1 MTILHHSPVSSL
13 VSLLLAEVLCS
24 LVLSAGVFAQQEVTS
39 STVDFARDIRPLLSD
54 TCYHCHGPDKENQQA
69 DLRLDLKSSLYQVH
83 DGVALVVPGKT
94 SQSLMF
100 QRLTAKD
107 PAERMPPE
115 DAEVKLSETQIQLI
129 KTWIEEGAVW
139 KDHWAFE
146 PPVKSQ
152 LPSAARNPWVANAID
167 SFVLDQLQQRSISP
181 SKIATK
187 EKLIRRVTLD
197 LTGLPPAQDEVGEF
211 LKDDSPQAYERVVDR
226 LLKSQRYGERMA
238 MQWLDVARY
247 ADTNGYQ
254 TDGERHM
261 WRWREWVID
270 AFNSNKPFSEF
281 TIEQLAGDLIPK
293 ATTEQILATGFNR
306 NHRSNSE
313 GGIVFEEY
321 LVEYAVDRVDTTATV
336 WLGLTMGCARC
347 HDHKYDPI
355 SQKEFYEVMAFFN
368 NIPERGRVIK
378 YGNSF
383 PVIKAPTRKMAMQL
397 KDYESEMA
405 ILRQR
410 LDANAD
416 SIQQRMTDLGN
427 KQNSEKPVIHQD
439 LMIRFDW
446 DDNYEQQTYEVE
458 GKAEDYDVINT
469 GEVSQEL
476 YQTSVSDDHQAQY
489 VQGISGKALKLDQ
502 SYKVNGGAIIQF
514 AGHQRLTLSTWIK
527 VDELSSGTIMSML
540 NPDDRR
546 PQGFSW
552 SLVDNRVQ
560 VNFGPRWLDDSV
572 RMRTKDAIP
581 SEQWVHIAFTSDGT
595 QMARGMAIYINGVR
609 QDVDVLLDIFTGTY
623 KTNST
628 LIIGAEGETQHL
640 KGLLDETRFYLRD
653 LDSQELRSLAVAQ
666 TPAEIATSV
675 NPNAVQQEKLLHYYL
690 DQVDETQDGD
700 DYRAL
705 RKVESISRRFV
716 DTIPTSMVMQ
726 EKADR
731 GRTHL
736 LIRGQY
742 DNPGEEVSM
751 NVPRSLFKGEQD
763 GAFGSRLDLAKW
775 IVSDENPLTA
785 RVIVNR
791 FWYQFFGRGIVKTLE
806 DFGSQGAPPTH
817 PRLLDWLA
825 VDFRENGWDVK
836 ALVKLIVMSSTYRQ
850 ESTVTREQLIADPE
864 NIWLGRASR
873 LRLPAETLRDQA
885 LAVSGLL
892 NGKIGGPSVKPYQ
905 PEGLW
910 KEIASQAYDQG
921 SGKDLYR
928 RGMYTFWKR
937 TVPPP
942 TMLTFDASSREI
954 CVLSRSRT
962 NTPLQALALL
972 NEISYVEAAR
982 NLGQQMILQNI
993 STEDRLRWG
1002 WRQVTSRMPSDYEMS
1017 VLLKSLQRNIQ
1028 RYSAD
1033 QKAAEQLIS
1042 FGESQA
1048 DESLKTHELAAYTVI
1063 ASMLLNLD
1071 EVINRE

>member
-1 MTILHHSPVSSL
+1 MPRILPAL
-13 VSLLLAEVLCS
+13 PFFT
-24 LVLSAGVFAQQEVTS
+24 LVLFQTVSATFCPAQ
-39 STVDFARDIRPLLSD
+39 TVDFARDVRPILSD

-69 DLRLDLKSSLYQVH
+69 ELRLDLKSSLYQVH
-83 DGVALVVPGKT
+83 DGVALVVPGNTAK
-94 SQSLMF
+94 SLLF
-100 QRLTAKD
+100 QRITAKD

-115 DAEVKLSETQIQLI
+115 DSQVKLSDAQIDLI
-129 KTWIEEGAVW
+129 RTWIEEGAIW

-146 PPVKSQ
+146 DPVKSE
-152 LPSAARNPWVANAID
+152 LPNTSNHRWVANPID
-167 SFVLDQLQQRSISP
+167 AFVLARLQEQGITP
-181 SKIATK
+181 SKIASK

-197 LTGLPPAQDEVGEF
+197 LTGLPPTQDETTAF
-211 LKDDSPQAYERVVDR
+211 LNDNSPQAYERVVDR
-226 LLKSQRYGERMA
+226 LLKSKRYGERMA

-270 AFNSNKPFSEF
+270 AFNSNKPFSDF
-281 TIEQLAGDLIPK
+281 TIEQLAGDLIPE
-293 ATTEQILATGFNR
+293 ATTDQILATGFNR

-355 SQKEFYEVMAFFN
+355 TQKEFYEVMAFFN

-383 PVIKAPTRKMAMQL
+383 PVIKAPTRQMAMQIR
-397 KDYESEMA
+397 DYNSQMEV
-405 ILRQR
+405 IRRR
-410 LDANAD
+410 LDVNTN
-416 SIQQRMTDLGN
+416 SIQQRVSQWLD
-427 KQNSEKPVIHQD
+427 KQIPQKPVIHQD
-439 LMIRFDW
+439 LMVRFDW
-446 DDNYEQQTYEVE
+446 NGRPTQQTYEVE

-469 GEVSQEL
+469 GEVSEEL
-476 YQTSVSDDHQAQY
+476 YKATVLDQDHARFA
-489 VQGISGKALKLDQ
+489 QGIDGQALKLDK
-502 SYKVNGGAIIQF
+502 SYRINGGAIIQF

-527 VDELSSGTIMSML
+527 VDKPSNGTIMSML

-552 SLVDNRVQ
+552 SLVDNKVQ
-560 VNFGPRWLDDSV
+560 VNFGPRWLDDSI
-572 RMRTKDAIP
+572 RLRTTEAIP
-581 SEQWVHIAFTSDGT
+581 AGQWVHLAFTSDGT
-595 QMARGMAIYINGVR
+595 QMARGMAIYINGER

-623 KTNST
+623 KTNPT
-628 LIIGAEGETQHL
+628 LMIGAQGDQSRLH
-640 KGLLDETRFYLRD
+640 GLLDETRFYLRD
-653 LDSQELRSLAVAQ
+653 LEPQELRSLAVRE
-666 TPAEIATSV
+666 TPAEIAAAAKPS
-675 NPNAVQQEKLLHYYL
+675 PAQQEKLLHYYL
-690 DQVDETQDGD
+690 DQVDQSQDGK

-705 RKVESISRRFV
+705 RKLESESRRFV
-716 DTIPTSMVMQ
+716 EKIPTSMVMK
-726 EKADR
+726 EKQDR
-731 GRTHL
+731 GKTHV

-742 DNPGEEVSM
+742 DNHGEEVSM
-751 NVPRSLFKGEQD
+751 NVPRSLFKGEQVE
-763 GAFGSRLDLAKW
+763 AFSSRLDLAKW
-775 IVSDENPLTA
+775 IVSDHNPLTA
-785 RVIVNR
+785 RVIANR
-791 FWYQFFGRGIVKTLE
+791 FWHQFFGHGIVKTLE

-825 VDFRENGWDVK
+825 VEFRESGWDVK
-836 ALVKLIVMSSTYRQ
+836 AFVKMVVMSSTYRQ
-850 ESTVTREQLIADPE
+850 ESTVSKQQLAQDPE
-864 NIWLGRASR
+864 NIWLGRALR

-892 NGKIGGPSVKPYQ
+892 NGTIGGPSVKPYQ
-905 PEGLW
+905 PAGLW
-910 KEIASQAYDQG
+910 KEIASQAYDQD
-921 SGKDLYR
+921 SGEDLYR

-942 TMLTFDASSREI
+942 TMVTFDASSREI

-972 NEISYVEAAR
+972 NEVSYVEAAR
-982 NLGQQMILQNI
+982 NLAQQMI
-993 STEDRLRWG
+993 SKESKDDDRLRWG
-1002 WRQVTSRMPSDYEMS
+1002 WRQVTSRMPSEYEMS
-1017 VLLKSLQRNIQ
+1017 VLRKSLQRNLE
-1028 RYSAD
+1028 RYTTD
-1033 QKAAEQLIS
+1033 PKAAEDLIS
-1042 FGESQA
+1042 FGETRA
-1048 DESLKTHELAAYTVI
+1048 DASIKPNVLAAYTMI

>member
-1 MTILHHSPVSSL
+1 
-13 VSLLLAEVLCS
+13 
-24 LVLSAGVFAQQEVTS
+24 
-39 STVDFARDIRPLLSD
+39 
-54 TCYHCHGPDKENQQA
+54 
-69 DLRLDLKSSLYQVH
+69 
-83 DGVALVVPGKT
+83 
-94 SQSLMF
+94 
-100 QRLTAKD
+100 
-107 PAERMPPE
+107 
-115 DAEVKLSETQIQLI
+115 
-129 KTWIEEGAVW
+129 
-139 KDHWAFE
+139 
-146 PPVKSQ
+146 
-152 LPSAARNPWVANAID
+152 
-167 SFVLDQLQQRSISP
+167 
-181 SKIATK
+181 
-187 EKLIRRVTLD
+187 
-197 LTGLPPAQDEVGEF
+197 
-211 LKDDSPQAYERVVDR
+211 
-226 LLKSQRYGERMA
+226 MA

-270 AFNSNKPFSEF
+270 AFNSNKPFSDF
-281 TIEQLAGDLIPK
+281 TIEQLAGDLIPE
-293 ATTEQILATGFNR
+293 ATTDQILATGFNR

-355 SQKEFYEVMAFFN
+355 TQKEFYEVMAFFN

-383 PVIKAPTRKMAMQL
+383 PVIKAPTRQMAMQL
-397 KDYESEMA
+397 RDYNSQMEV
-405 ILRQR
+405 LRRR
-410 LDANAD
+410 LDVNTN
-416 SIQQRMTDLGN
+416 SIQQRVSQWLD
-427 KQNSEKPVIHQD
+427 KQIPQKPVIHQD
-439 LMIRFDW
+439 LMVRFDW
-446 DDNYEQQTYEVE
+446 NGRPTQQTYEVE

-469 GEVSQEL
+469 GEVSEEL
-476 YQTSVSDDHQAQY
+476 YKATVLDQDHPRFA
-489 VQGISGKALKLDQ
+489 QGIDGQALKLDK
-502 SYKVNGGAIIQF
+502 SYRINGGAIIQF

-527 VDELSSGTIMSML
+527 VDEPSNGTIMSML

-552 SLVDNRVQ
+552 SLVDNKVQ

-572 RMRTKDAIP
+572 RLRTTETIP
-581 SEQWVHIAFTSDGT
+581 AGQWVHLAFTSDGT
-595 QMARGMAIYINGVR
+595 QMARGMAIYINGER

-623 KTNST
+623 KTNPT
-628 LIIGAEGETQHL
+628 LMIGAQGDQSRLH
-640 KGLLDETRFYLRD
+640 GLLDETRFYLRD
-653 LDSQELRSLAVAQ
+653 LEPQELRSLAVRE
-666 TPAEIATSV
+666 TPAEIAVAAKPS
-675 NPNAVQQEKLLHYYL
+675 PAQQEKLLHYYL
-690 DQVDETQDGD
+690 DQVDQSQDGK

-705 RKVESISRRFV
+705 RKLESESRRFV
-716 DTIPTSMVMQ
+716 EKIPTSMVMK
-726 EKADR
+726 EKQDR
-731 GRTHL
+731 GKTHV

-751 NVPRSLFKGEQD
+751 NVPRSLFKGEQAE
-763 GAFGSRLDLAKW
+763 GFSSRLDFAKW
-775 IVSDENPLTA
+775 IVSDHNPLTA

-817 PRLLDWLA
+817 PLLLDWLA
-825 VDFRENGWDVK
+825 LEFRESGWDVK
-836 ALVKLIVMSSTYRQ
+836 ALVKMVVMSRTYRQ
-850 ESTVTREQLIADPE
+850 ESTVSKQQLVQDPE

-892 NGKIGGPSVKPYQ
+892 NGTIGGPSVKPYQ
-905 PEGLW
+905 PAGLW
-910 KEIASQAYDQG
+910 KEIASQAYDQD
-921 SGKDLYR
+921 SGEDLYR

-942 TMLTFDASSREI
+942 TMVTFDASSREI

-972 NEISYVEAAR
+972 NEVSYVEAAR
-982 NLGQQMILQNI
+982 NLAQQMILKVPNDD
-993 STEDRLRWG
+993 DRLRWG
-1002 WRQVTSRMPSDYEMS
+1002 WRLVTSRLPSEFEMS
-1017 VLLKSLQRNIQ
+1017 VLRKSLQRNRQ
-1028 RYSAD
+1028 RYTAD
-1033 QKAAEQLIS
+1033 PNAAEELIS
-1042 FGESQA
+1042 FGESRA
-1048 DESLKTHELAAYTVI
+1048 DASIESHELAAFTVI

>member
-1 MTILHHSPVSSL
+1 MPRNLPA
-13 VSLLLAEVLCS
+13 LLLALLLAFS
-24 LVLSAGVFAQQEVTS
+24 LSIPVTAKAVEAAP
-39 STVDFARDIRPLLSD
+39 VDFARDIRPLLSD

-69 DLRLDLKSSLYQVH
+69 GLRLDLKTSLYQVH
-83 DGVALVVPGKT
+83 EGIALVVPGNTAK
-94 SQSLMF
+94 SLLF
-100 QRLTAKD
+100 QRITAAD

-115 DAEVKLSETQIQLI
+115 DAQLTLSETQIQLI
-129 KTWIEEGAVW
+129 KTWIEQGAVW

-146 PPVKSQ
+146 SPVKSA
-152 LPSAARNPWVANAID
+152 LPSPVKDPWVTNAID
-167 SFVLDQLQQRSISP
+167 AFVLEKLKKNRILP
-181 SKIATK
+181 SRMASK

-197 LTGLPPAQDEVGEF
+197 LTGLPPTQDAVEAF
-211 LKDDSPQAYERVVDR
+211 LKDESPQAYEHVVDR
-226 LLKSQRYGERMA
+226 LLKSKRYGERMA

-261 WRWREWVID
+261 WRWREWVIES
-270 AFNSNKPFSEF
+270 FNSNKPFSDF
-281 TIEQLAGDLIPK
+281 TVEQLAGDLIPD
-293 ATTEQILATGFNR
+293 ATTDQILATGFNR

-355 SQKEFYEVMAFFN
+355 SQKEFYEMMAFFN

-383 PVIKAPTRKMAMQL
+383 PVIKAPTRQMAMQL
-397 KDYESEMA
+397 KDYESRMDL
-405 ILRQR
+405 LRQR
-410 LDANAD
+410 LNVNAT
-416 SIQQRMTDLGN
+416 SIQQRMTELGA
-427 KQNSEKPVIHQD
+427 KQDSEKPVIHQD
-439 LMIRFDW
+439 LMVRFGW
-446 DDNYEQQTYEVE
+446 DETHEQQTYEVE

-469 GEVSQEL
+469 GEVSKEL
-476 YQTSVSDDHQAQY
+476 YQASLRGQAQARY
-489 VQGISGKALKLDQ
+489 VKGINGQALKLDR
-502 SYKVNGGAIIQF
+502 SYRVDGGAIIQF

-527 VDELSSGTIMSML
+527 VDEPSSGTIMSML

-552 SLVDNRVQ
+552 SLADNKVQ

-572 RMRTKDAIP
+572 RIRTKQSIP
-581 SEQWVHIAFTSDGT
+581 SGEWVHIAFTSDGT
-595 QMARGMAIYINGVR
+595 QMARGMGIYVNGVR
-609 QDVDVLLDIFTGTY
+609 QDVDILLDIFTGTY

-628 LIIGAEGETQHL
+628 LVIGAEGDEQHL
-640 KGLLDETRFYLRD
+640 QGLLDETCFYLRD
-653 LDSQELRSLAVAQ
+653 LGPQELRSLAVVS
-666 TPAEIATSV
+666 TPAEIAAREKRT
-675 NPNAVQQEKLLHYYL
+675 AAEQEKLLHYSL
-690 DQVDETQDGD
+690 DQVDDSQDGE

-705 RKVESISRRFV
+705 RKLESISRRFL
-716 DTIPTSMVMQ
+716 DAIPTSMVMQ
-726 EKADR
+726 EKMER
-731 GRTHL
+731 GKTHV

-751 NVPRSLFKGEQD
+751 NVPRSLFREQQD
-763 GAFGSRLDLAKW
+763 EAFESRLDLAKW
-775 IVSDENPLTA
+775 IVGDENPLTA

-791 FWYQFFGRGIVKTLE
+791 FWHQFFGRGIVKTLE
-806 DFGSQGAPPTH
+806 DFGAQGAPPTH
-817 PRLLDWLA
+817 PHLLDWLA
-825 VDFRENGWDVK
+825 VDFLDSGWDVK
-836 ALVKLIVMSSTYRQ
+836 TLVKLIVMSSTYRQ
-850 ESTVTREQLIADPE
+850 DSTVTKEQLATDPE
-864 NIWLGRASR
+864 NVWLGRASR
-873 LRLPAETLRDQA
+873 LRLPAEILRDQA

-892 NGKIGGPSVKPYQ
+892 NGKIGGSSVKPYQ

-921 SGKDLYR
+921 SGEDLYR

-942 TMLTFDASSREI
+942 TMVTFDASSREI

-972 NEISYVEAAR
+972 NEVSYVEAAR
-982 NLGQQMILQNI
+982 NLAQQMMKRE
-993 STEDRLRWG
+993 SDEGDRLRWG
-1002 WRQVTSRMPSDYEMS
+1002 WRQVTSRQPTDYEMS
-1017 VLLKSLQRNIQ
+1017 ILSKSLQRSLE
-1028 RYSAD
+1028 RYSKD
-1033 QKAAEQLIS
+1033 QQAAIELIA
-1042 FGESQA
+1042 FGESIA
-1048 DESLKTHELAAYTVI
+1048 DESLKPHQLAAYTVI

>member
-1 MTILHHSPVSSL
+1 MSRFAFATWVQ
-13 VSLLLAEVLCS
+13 LL
-24 LVLSAGVFAQQEVTS
+24 FVTGTLTS
-39 STVDFARDIRPLLSD
+39 TAAPPATVDFARDIRPLLSD
-54 TCYHCHGPDKENQQA
+54 TCYHCHGPDQENQQA
-69 DLRLDLKSSLYQVH
+69 DLRLDLKQSLYREH
-83 DGVALVVPGKT
+83 DGQALVVPGDPEN
-94 SQSLMF
+94 SLLYL
-100 QRLTAKD
+100 RITAED
-107 PAERMPPE
+107 PAEAMPPE
-115 DAEVKLSETQIQLI
+115 DAQVKLTASQKQLI
-129 KTWIEEGAVW
+129 ETWIKEGAVW

-146 PPVKSQ
+146 PPVKAP
-152 LPSAARNPWVANAID
+152 LPSVAKDPWVTNEID
-167 SFVLDQLQQRSISP
+167 AFVLARLKEKGITP
-181 SKIATK
+181 SQIASK

-197 LTGLPPAQDEVGEF
+197 LTGLPPTQEEVRAFLEDE
-211 LKDDSPQAYERVVDR
+211 SHRAYERVVDR
-226 LLKSQRYGERMA
+226 LLKSERYGERMA

-261 WRWREWVID
+261 WRWREWVIES
-270 AFNSNKPFSEF
+270 FNTNKSFQDF
-281 TIEQLAGDLIPK
+281 TIEQLAGDLLPN
-293 ATTEQILATGFNR
+293 ASTDQILATGFNR

-383 PVIKAPTRKMAMQL
+383 PVIKAPTRQMAMQL
-397 KDYESEMA
+397 NEYETEMHQ
-405 ILRQR
+405 LRER
-410 LDANAD
+410 LDNNAED
-416 SIQQRMTDLGN
+416 IQSRIHDISA
-427 KQNSEKPVIHQD
+427 KPEPDKPVIHQD
-439 LMIRFDW
+439 LMIQFSW
-446 DDNYEQQTYEVE
+446 DQTHEQQTFEVE

-469 GEVSQEL
+469 GEIAKEL
-476 YQTSVSDDHQAQY
+476 YEASVTGSEEAMY
-489 VQGISGKALKLDQ
+489 ASGISGKALKLDQ
-502 SYKVNGGAIIQF
+502 SYAIDGGAIIQF
-514 AGHQRLTLSTWIK
+514 AGHQKLTLSTWIK
-527 VDELSSGTIMSML
+527 VDEPSNGTIISML

-552 SLVDNRVQ
+552 RLVDNRIQ

-572 RMRTKDAIP
+572 RLRTKASIP
-581 SEQWVHIAFTSDGT
+581 SGQWVHIAFTSDGT
-595 QMARGMAIYINGVR
+595 QMARGMAVYVNGER
-609 QDVDVLLDIFTGTY
+609 QQLDVLLDIFTGTY
-623 KTNST
+623 KTNPT
-628 LIIGAEGETQHL
+628 LMIGAEGKNHFL

-653 LDSQELRSLAVAQ
+653 LSAQEIRSLAVAES
-666 TPAEIATSV
+666 PAQIAELDEPSAAQ
-675 NPNAVQQEKLLHYYL
+675 NEKLLHYYL
-690 DQVDETQDGD
+690 DQVDESNDGR
-700 DYRAL
+700 DYRTL
-705 RKVESISRRFV
+705 RSLEAGTRRFV
-716 DTIPTSMVMQ
+716 QTIPTSMVMQ
-726 EKADR
+726 ENAERDT
-731 GRTHL
+731 THV

-742 DNPGEEVSM
+742 DNRGEEVTM
-751 NVPRSLFKGEQD
+751 NVPRSLLPADDSRAFK
-763 GAFGSRLDLAKW
+763 SRLDLARW
-775 IVSDENPLTA
+775 IVSEQNPLTA

-825 VDFRENGWDVK
+825 VDFRESGWDVK
-836 ALVKLIVMSSTYRQ
+836 ALVKSIVTSSTYRQ
-850 ESTVTREQLIADPE
+850 DSLVNQTHLQQDPE
-864 NIWLGRASR
+864 NIWLARASR

-892 NGKIGGPSVKPYQ
+892 NGTIGGPSVKPYQ

-921 SGKDLYR
+921 TGEDLYR

-942 TMLTFDASSREI
+942 TMVTFDASSREI

-972 NEISYVEAAR
+972 NEVSYVEAAR
-982 NLGQQMILQNI
+982 NLAQQMMLQHD
-993 STEDRLRWG
+993 EVQQRLRWG
-1002 WRQVTSRMPSDYEMS
+1002 WRQVTGREPTPFELE
-1017 VLLKSLQRNIQ
+1017 VINRALQRNMK
-1028 RYSAD
+1028 RYQAD
-1033 QKAAEQLIS
+1033 LQAARGLIG
-1042 FGESQA
+1042 FGESVP
-1048 DESLKTHELAAYTVI
+1048 DETLKVDELAAYTAV
-1063 ASMLLNLD
+1063 ASMLMNLD

>member
-1 MTILHHSPVSSL
+1 MTMPCNFHSL
-13 VSLLLAEVLCS
+13 FLAL
-24 LVLSAGVFAQQEVTS
+24 LSAFSLSIPTTTKAVEDAP
-39 STVDFARDIRPLLSD
+39 VDFARDIRPLLSD

-69 DLRLDLKSSLYQVH
+69 DLRLDLKASLYQVH
-83 DGVALVVPGKT
+83 EGIALVVPGDPAK
-94 SQSLMF
+94 SLLF
-100 QRLTAKD
+100 QRITAQD

-115 DAEVKLSETQIQLI
+115 EAPLTLSEAQIQLI
-129 KTWIEEGAVW
+129 KAWIEQGAVW

-146 PPVKSQ
+146 PPVKPA
-152 LPSAARNPWVANAID
+152 LPSTFKDPWVANAID
-167 SFVLDQLQQRSISP
+167 TFVLEKLRQNSILP
-181 SKIATK
+181 STMASK

-197 LTGLPPAQDEVGEF
+197 LTGLPPTQAAVKAF
-211 LKDDSPQAYERVVDR
+211 LMDKSPEAYEHVVDR
-226 LLKSQRYGERMA
+226 LLKSERYGERMA

-261 WRWREWVID
+261 WRWREWVIES
-270 AFNSNKPFSEF
+270 FNSNKPFSDF
-281 TIEQLAGDLIPK
+281 TVEQLAGDLLPD
-293 ATTEQILATGFNR
+293 ATTDQILATGFNR

-383 PVIKAPTRKMAMQL
+383 PVIKAPTPQMAMQL
-397 KDYESEMA
+397 KDYESKMA
-405 ILRQR
+405 GLRQR
-410 LDANAD
+410 LDLNAT
-416 SIQQRMTDLGN
+416 SIQQRMTNLGT
-427 KQNSEKPVIHQD
+427 KQAPTKPVIHQD
-439 LMIRFDW
+439 LMIRFAW
-446 DDNYEQQTYEVE
+446 DDTHEQQTYEVE

-469 GEVSQEL
+469 GEVSKEL
-476 YQTSVSDDHQAQY
+476 YQASLSGQAQARY
-489 VQGISGKALKLDQ
+489 VKGISGQALKLDR
-502 SYKVNGGAIIQF
+502 SYRVDGGAIIQF
-514 AGHQRLTLSTWIK
+514 AGHQRLTLSTWLK
-527 VDELSSGTIMSML
+527 VDEPSSGTIMSML

-552 SLVDNRVQ
+552 SLMDNKVQ

-572 RMRTKDAIP
+572 RIRTKRSIP
-581 SEQWVHIAFTSDGT
+581 SGEWVHIAFTSDGT
-595 QMARGMAIYINGVR
+595 QMARGMGIYVNGVR

-623 KTNST
+623 KTNPT
-628 LIIGAEGETQHL
+628 LVIGAEGEQQHL
-640 KGLLDETRFYLRD
+640 QGLLDETRFYLRD
-653 LDSQELRSLAVAQ
+653 LGPQELRSLAVVS
-666 TPAEIATSV
+666 TPAEIAATEKRT
-675 NPNAVQQEKLLHYYL
+675 AAQQEKLLHYYL
-690 DQVDETQDGD
+690 DQVDDSQDGE

-705 RKVESISRRFV
+705 RKLESKSRRFL
-716 DTIPTSMVMQ
+716 DAIPTSMVMQ
-726 EKADR
+726 EKQER
-731 GRTHL
+731 GKTHV

-751 NVPRSLFKGEQD
+751 NVPRSLFRAQQGEV
-763 GAFGSRLDLAKW
+763 FESRLDLAKW
-775 IVSDENPLTA
+775 IVGDENPLTA

-791 FWYQFFGRGIVKTLE
+791 FWHQFFGRGIVKTLE

-817 PRLLDWLA
+817 PHLLDWLA
-825 VDFRENGWDVK
+825 VDFLESGWDVK
-836 ALVKLIVMSSTYRQ
+836 RLVKLIVMSSTYRQ
-850 ESTVTREQLIADPE
+850 DSTLTKEQWSVDPE
-864 NIWLGRASR
+864 NVWLGRASR
-873 LRLPAETLRDQA
+873 LRLPAEILRDQA

-892 NGKIGGPSVKPYQ
+892 NGKIGGSSVKPYQ

-921 SGKDLYR
+921 SGEDLYR

-942 TMLTFDASSREI
+942 TMVTFDASSREI

-982 NLGQQMILQNI
+982 NLAQQMMKRE
-993 STEDRLRWG
+993 SERADRLRWG
-1002 WRQVTSRMPSDYEMS
+1002 WRQVTSRQPTDYEMS
-1017 VLLKSLQRNIQ
+1017 ILSKSLQRSLE
-1028 RYSAD
+1028 RYSKD
-1033 QKAAEQLIS
+1033 QQAAIELIG
-1042 FGESQA
+1042 FGESTA
-1048 DESLKTHELAAYTVI
+1048 DESLKPHQLAAYTVV

>member
-1 MTILHHSPVSSL
+1 MPRILPAL
-13 VSLLLAEVLCS
+13 PFFT
-24 LVLSAGVFAQQEVTS
+24 LVLFQTVSATVCPAQ
-39 STVDFARDIRPLLSD
+39 TVDFARDLRPILSD

-69 DLRLDLKSSLYQVH
+69 ELRLDLKSSLYQVH
-83 DGVALVVPGKT
+83 DGVALVVPGNTAK
-94 SQSLMF
+94 SLLF
-100 QRLTAKD
+100 QRITAKD

-115 DAEVKLSETQIQLI
+115 DAQVKLSDSQIELI
-129 KTWIEEGAVW
+129 RTWIEEGAVW

-146 PPVKSQ
+146 APVKSD
-152 LPSAARNPWVANAID
+152 LPETSNPGWVANPID
-167 SFVLDQLQQRSISP
+167 AFVLARLEERGITP

-197 LTGLPPAQDEVGEF
+197 LTGLPPTQDETTAF
-211 LKDDSPQAYERVVDR
+211 LNDNSPQAYERVVDR
-226 LLKSQRYGERMA
+226 LLKSKRYGERMA

-270 AFNSNKPFSEF
+270 AFNSNKPFSDF
-281 TIEQLAGDLIPK
+281 TIEQLAGDLIPE
-293 ATTEQILATGFNR
+293 ATTDQILATGFNR

-355 SQKEFYEVMAFFN
+355 TQKEFYEVMAFFN

-383 PVIKAPTRKMAMQL
+383 PVIKAPTRQMAMQIR
-397 KDYESEMA
+397 DYNSQMEV
-405 ILRQR
+405 IRRR
-410 LDANAD
+410 LDVNTN
-416 SIQQRMTDLGN
+416 SIQQRVSQWLD
-427 KQNSEKPVIHQD
+427 KQIPQKPVIHQD
-439 LMIRFDW
+439 LMVRFDW
-446 DDNYEQQTYEVE
+446 NGRPTQQTYEVE

-469 GEVSQEL
+469 GEVSEEL
-476 YQTSVSDDHQAQY
+476 YKATVLDQDHARFA
-489 VQGISGKALKLDQ
+489 QGIYGQALKLDK
-502 SYKVNGGAIIQF
+502 SYRINGGAIIQF

-527 VDELSSGTIMSML
+527 VDKPSNGTIMSML

-552 SLVDNRVQ
+552 SLVDNKVQ
-560 VNFGPRWLDDSV
+560 VDFGPRWLDDSI
-572 RMRTKDAIP
+572 RLRTTEAIP
-581 SEQWVHIAFTSDGT
+581 AGQWVHLAFTSDGT
-595 QMARGMAIYINGVR
+595 QMARGMAIYINGER

-623 KTNST
+623 KTNPT
-628 LIIGAEGETQHL
+628 LMIGAQGDQSRLH
-640 KGLLDETRFYLRD
+640 GLLDETRFYLRD
-653 LDSQELRSLAVAQ
+653 LEPQELRSLAVRE
-666 TPAEIATSV
+666 TPAEIAAAAKPS
-675 NPNAVQQEKLLHYYL
+675 PAQQEKLLHYYL
-690 DQVDETQDGD
+690 DQVDQSQDGK

-705 RKVESISRRFV
+705 RKLESESRRFV
-716 DTIPTSMVMQ
+716 EKIPTSMVMK
-726 EKADR
+726 EKQDR
-731 GRTHL
+731 GKTHV

-742 DNPGEEVSM
+742 DNHGEEVSM
-751 NVPRSLFKGEQD
+751 NVPRSLFKGEQVE
-763 GAFGSRLDLAKW
+763 AFSSRLDLAKW
-775 IVSDENPLTA
+775 IVSDHNPLTA
-785 RVIVNR
+785 RVIANR
-791 FWYQFFGRGIVKTLE
+791 FWHQFFGHGIVKTLE

-817 PRLLDWLA
+817 PLLLDWLA
-825 VDFRENGWDVK
+825 VEFRESGWDVK
-836 ALVKLIVMSSTYRQ
+836 AFVKMVVMSSTYRQ
-850 ESTVTREQLIADPE
+850 ESTVSKQQLAQDPE
-864 NIWLGRASR
+864 NIWLGRALR

-892 NGKIGGPSVKPYQ
+892 NGTIGGPSVKPYQ
-905 PEGLW
+905 PAGLW
-910 KEIASQAYDQG
+910 KEIASQAYDQD
-921 SGKDLYR
+921 SGEDLYR

-942 TMLTFDASSREI
+942 TMVTFDASSREI

-972 NEISYVEAAR
+972 NEVSYVEAAR
-982 NLGQQMILQNI
+982 NLAQQMI
-993 STEDRLRWG
+993 SKESKDDDRLRWG
-1002 WRQVTSRMPSDYEMS
+1002 WRQVTSRMPSEYEMS
-1017 VLLKSLQRNIQ
+1017 VLRKSLQRNLE
-1028 RYSAD
+1028 RYTTD
-1033 QKAAEQLIS
+1033 PKAAEDLIS
-1042 FGESQA
+1042 FGETRA
-1048 DESLKTHELAAYTVI
+1048 DASIKPHVLAAYTMI

>member
-1 MTILHHSPVSSL
+1 MPRILPALPFFTLFLMQAVPTA
-13 VSLLLAEVLCS
+13 VCS
-24 LVLSAGVFAQQEVTS
+24 AQ
-39 STVDFARDIRPLLSD
+39 TVDFARDVRPLLSD

-69 DLRLDLKSSLYQVH
+69 ELRLDLRSSLYQVH
-83 DGVALVVPGKT
+83 DGVALVVPGNTAK
-94 SQSLMF
+94 SLLF
-100 QRLTAKD
+100 QRITAKD
-107 PAERMPPE
+107 PTERMPPE
-115 DAEVKLSETQIQLI
+115 DAQVKLSDTQIELI
-129 KTWIEEGAVW
+129 RTWIEEGAVW

-146 PPVKSQ
+146 DPVKSE
-152 LPSAARNPWVANAID
+152 LPKTSNHPWVANTID
-167 SFVLDQLQQRSISP
+167 AFVLARLQERGITP
-181 SKIATK
+181 STIASK

-197 LTGLPPAQDEVGEF
+197 LTGLPPTQEEMTSF
-211 LKDDSPQAYERVVDR
+211 LSDNSPRAYERLVDR
-226 LLKSQRYGERMA
+226 LLKSERYGERMA

-270 AFNSNKPFSEF
+270 AFNSNKPFSDF
-281 TIEQLAGDLIPK
+281 TIEQLAGDLIPD
-293 ATTEQILATGFNR
+293 ATTDQILATGFNR

-355 SQKEFYEVMAFFN
+355 TQKEFYEVMAFFN

-383 PVIKAPTRKMAMQL
+383 PVIKAPTRQMAMQL
-397 KDYESEMA
+397 RDYNSQMEV
-405 ILRQR
+405 LRRR
-410 LDANAD
+410 LDVNAK
-416 SIQQRMTDLGN
+416 SIQERVTRLLD
-427 KQNSEKPVIHQD
+427 KQTPQQPVIHQD
-439 LMIRFDW
+439 LMVRFDW
-446 DDNYEQQTYEVE
+446 NGRPVQQTYEVE

-469 GEVSQEL
+469 GEVSEEL
-476 YQTSVSDDHQAQY
+476 YTATVLDQENARY
-489 VQGISGKALKLDQ
+489 GQGVHGQALKLDT
-502 SYKVNGGAIIQF
+502 SYRISGGAIIQF

-527 VDELSSGTIMSML
+527 VDEPSNGTIMSML

-552 SLVDNRVQ
+552 SLVDNKVQ

-572 RMRTKDAIP
+572 RLRTKRAIP
-581 SEQWVHIAFTSDGT
+581 VGQWVHLAFTSDGT
-595 QMARGMAIYINGVR
+595 QMARGMAIHINGER

-623 KTNST
+623 KTNPT
-628 LIIGAEGETQHL
+628 LMIGAQGEQGRL
-640 KGLLDETRFYLRD
+640 RGMLDETRFYLRD
-653 LDSQELRSLAVAQ
+653 LEPQELRSLAVRE
-666 TPAEIATSV
+666 TPTEIAATAKPS
-675 NPNAVQQEKLLHYYL
+675 PAQQEKLLHYYL
-690 DQVDETQDGD
+690 DQVDQSQDGK

-705 RKVESISRRFV
+705 RKLESTSRRFV
-716 DTIPTSMVMQ
+716 EKIPTSMVME

-731 GRTHL
+731 GKTHV

-742 DNPGEEVSM
+742 DNRGEEVSM
-751 NVPRSLFKGEQD
+751 NVPRSLFKGEQVE
-763 GAFGSRLDLAKW
+763 AFSSRLDLAKW
-775 IVSDENPLTA
+775 IVSDHNPLTA

-791 FWYQFFGRGIVKTLE
+791 FWHQFFGRGIVKTLE

-825 VDFRENGWDVK
+825 VEFRESGWDVK
-836 ALVKLIVMSSTYRQ
+836 AFVKMVVMSSTYRQ
-850 ESTVTREQLIADPE
+850 ESTVSKQQLAQDPE

-873 LRLPAETLRDQA
+873 LRLPAEILRDQA

-892 NGKIGGPSVKPYQ
+892 NGTIGGPSVKPYQ
-905 PEGLW
+905 PAGLW
-910 KEIASQAYDQG
+910 KEIASQAYDQD
-921 SGKDLYR
+921 SGEDLYR

-942 TMLTFDASSREI
+942 TMVTFDASSREI

-972 NEISYVEAAR
+972 NEVSYVEAAR
-982 NLGQQMILQNI
+982 NLAQQMILKV
-993 STEDRLRWG
+993 SKEDGRLRWG
-1002 WRQVTSRMPSDYEMS
+1002 WRQVTSRMPSEYEMS
-1017 VLLKSLQRNIQ
+1017 VLHNSLQRNLE
-1028 RYSAD
+1028 RYTKD
-1033 QKAAEQLIS
+1033 PKAAEEFIS

-1048 DESLKTHELAAYTVI
+1048 DVSIKPHELAAYTVI

>member
-1 MTILHHSPVSSL
+1 MPRILPAL
-13 VSLLLAEVLCS
+13 PFFT
-24 LVLSAGVFAQQEVTS
+24 LVLFQTVSATVCPAQ
-39 STVDFARDIRPLLSD
+39 TVDFARDLRPILSD

-69 DLRLDLKSSLYQVH
+69 ELRLDLKSSLYQVH
-83 DGVALVVPGKT
+83 DGVALVVPGNTAK
-94 SQSLMF
+94 SLLF
-100 QRLTAKD
+100 QRITAKD

-115 DAEVKLSETQIQLI
+115 DAQVKLSDSQIELI
-129 KTWIEEGAVW
+129 RTWIEEGAVW

-146 PPVKSQ
+146 APVKSD
-152 LPSAARNPWVANAID
+152 LPETSNPGWVANPID
-167 SFVLDQLQQRSISP
+167 AFVLARLEERGITP

-197 LTGLPPAQDEVGEF
+197 LTGLPPTQDETTAF
-211 LKDDSPQAYERVVDR
+211 LNDNSPQAYERVVDR
-226 LLKSQRYGERMA
+226 LLKSKRYGERMA

-270 AFNSNKPFSEF
+270 AFNSNKPFSDF
-281 TIEQLAGDLIPK
+281 TIEQLAGDLIPE
-293 ATTEQILATGFNR
+293 ATTDQILATGFNR

-355 SQKEFYEVMAFFN
+355 TQKEFYEVMAFFN

-383 PVIKAPTRKMAMQL
+383 PVIKAPTRQMAMQIR
-397 KDYESEMA
+397 DYNSQMEV
-405 ILRQR
+405 IRRR
-410 LDANAD
+410 LDVNTN
-416 SIQQRMTDLGN
+416 SIQQRVSQWLD
-427 KQNSEKPVIHQD
+427 KQIPQKPVIHQD
-439 LMIRFDW
+439 LMVRFDW
-446 DDNYEQQTYEVE
+446 NGRPTQQTYEVE

-469 GEVSQEL
+469 GEVSEEL
-476 YQTSVSDDHQAQY
+476 YKATVLDQDHARFA
-489 VQGISGKALKLDQ
+489 QGIYGQALKLDK
-502 SYKVNGGAIIQF
+502 SYRINGGAIIQF

-527 VDELSSGTIMSML
+527 VDKPSNGTIMSML

-552 SLVDNRVQ
+552 SLVDNKVQ
-560 VNFGPRWLDDSV
+560 VNFGPRWLDDSI
-572 RMRTKDAIP
+572 RLRTTEAIP
-581 SEQWVHIAFTSDGT
+581 AGQWVHLAFTSDGT
-595 QMARGMAIYINGVR
+595 QMARGMAIYINGER

-623 KTNST
+623 KTNPT
-628 LIIGAEGETQHL
+628 LMIGAQGDQSRLH
-640 KGLLDETRFYLRD
+640 GLLDETRFYLRD
-653 LDSQELRSLAVAQ
+653 LEPQELRSLAVRE
-666 TPAEIATSV
+666 TPAEIAAAAKPS
-675 NPNAVQQEKLLHYYL
+675 PAQQEKLLHYYL
-690 DQVDETQDGD
+690 DQVDQSQDGK

-705 RKVESISRRFV
+705 RKLESESRRFV
-716 DTIPTSMVMQ
+716 EKIPTSMVMK
-726 EKADR
+726 EKQDR
-731 GRTHL
+731 GKTHV

-742 DNPGEEVSM
+742 DNHGEEVSM
-751 NVPRSLFKGEQD
+751 NVPRSLFKGEQVE
-763 GAFGSRLDLAKW
+763 AFSSRLDLAKW
-775 IVSDENPLTA
+775 IVSDHNPLTA
-785 RVIVNR
+785 RVIANR
-791 FWYQFFGRGIVKTLE
+791 FWHQFFGHGIVKTLE

-817 PRLLDWLA
+817 PLLLDWLA
-825 VDFRENGWDVK
+825 VEFRESGWDVK
-836 ALVKLIVMSSTYRQ
+836 AFVKMVVMSSTYRQ
-850 ESTVTREQLIADPE
+850 ESTVSKQQLAQDPE
-864 NIWLGRASR
+864 NIWLGRALR

-892 NGKIGGPSVKPYQ
+892 NGTIGGPSVKPYQ
-905 PEGLW
+905 PAGLW
-910 KEIASQAYDQG
+910 KEIASQAYDQD
-921 SGKDLYR
+921 SGEDLYR

-942 TMLTFDASSREI
+942 TMVTFDASSREI

-972 NEISYVEAAR
+972 NEVSYVEAAR
-982 NLGQQMILQNI
+982 NLAQQMI
-993 STEDRLRWG
+993 SKESKDDDRLRWG
-1002 WRQVTSRMPSDYEMS
+1002 WRQVTSRMPSEYEMS
-1017 VLLKSLQRNIQ
+1017 VLRKSLQRNLE
-1028 RYSAD
+1028 RYKTD
-1033 QKAAEQLIS
+1033 PKAAEDLIS
-1042 FGESQA
+1042 FGETRA
-1048 DESLKTHELAAYTVI
+1048 DASIKPHVLAAYTMI

>member
-1 MTILHHSPVSSL
+1 
-13 VSLLLAEVLCS
+13 
-24 LVLSAGVFAQQEVTS
+24 
-39 STVDFARDIRPLLSD
+39 
-54 TCYHCHGPDKENQQA
+54 
-69 DLRLDLKSSLYQVH
+69 
-83 DGVALVVPGKT
+83 VVPGKVD
-94 SQSLMF
+94 QSLLF
-100 QRLTAKD
+100 QRITAKD

-115 DAEVKLSETQIQLI
+115 EAQVKLSETQIQLI

-139 KDHWAFE
+139 KDHWAFQ
-146 PPVKSQ
+146 PPVKSE
-152 LPSAARNPWVANAID
+152 LPEAVKDPWVANVID
-167 SFVLDQLQQRSISP
+167 SFVLARLQERQMSASQP
-181 SKIATK
+181 ASK

-197 LTGLPPAQDEVGEF
+197 LTGLPPKQDEVTAF
-211 LKDDSPQAYERVVDR
+211 LKDGSPQAYERVVDR
-226 LLKSQRYGERMA
+226 LLKSERYGERMA

-281 TIEQLAGDLIPK
+281 TVEQLAGDLLPE
-293 ATTEQILATGFNR
+293 ATTDQILATGFNR

-355 SQKEFYEVMAFFN
+355 LQKEFYEVMAFFN

-397 KDYESEMA
+397 KGYESEMA
-405 ILRQR
+405 ALRQR
-410 LDANAD
+410 LDRNAQ
-416 SIQQRMTDLGN
+416 SIQKRMKELGDR
-427 KQNSEKPVIHQD
+427 KHPKDPVIHQD
-439 LMIRFDW
+439 LMVRFAW
-446 DDNYEQQTYEVE
+446 DGSCEQQAYEVE

-469 GEVSQEL
+469 GEVSKDL
-476 YQTSVSDDHQAQY
+476 YQTSVLDQDQAEY
-489 VQGISGKALKLDQ
+489 VQGIQGKALKLNK
-502 SYKVNGGAIIQF
+502 SYRVNGGAIIQF
-514 AGHQRLTLSTWIK
+514 AGHQRLTLSTWLK
-527 VDELSSGTIMSML
+527 VDKPSSGTIMSML
-540 NPDDRR
+540 NPEDRR

-572 RMRTKDAIP
+572 RLRTKEAIP
-581 SEQWVHIAFTSDGT
+581 SGQWVHIAFTSDGT
-595 QMARGMAIYINGVR
+595 QMARGMAIYLNGVR

-623 KTNST
+623 KTNPT
-628 LIIGAEGETQHL
+628 LMIGAQGEEQRL
-640 KGLLDETRFYLRD
+640 EGLLDETRFYLRD
-653 LDSQELRSLAVAQ
+653 LTPQELRSLAVAE
-666 TPAEIATSV
+666 TPAEIAAAT
-675 NPNAVQQEKLLHYYL
+675 NPNAVQHEKLLHYYL
-690 DQVDETQDGD
+690 DQVDDSQDGE

-705 RKVESISRRFV
+705 RKLESASRRFI
-716 DTIPTSMVMQ
+716 DTVPTSMVMQ
-726 EKADR
+726 ENVDR
-731 GRTHL
+731 GKTHL

-751 NVPRSLFKGEQD
+751 NVPRVLFKGEQGD
-763 GAFGSRLDLAKW
+763 SFESRLDLAKW

-825 VDFRENGWDVK
+825 VDFRDSGWDVK
-836 ALVKLIVMSSTYRQ
+836 ALVKLMVLSSTYRQ
-850 ESTVTREQLIADPE
+850 ESAVTQEQWSVDPE
-864 NIWLGRASR
+864 NIWLGRTSR

-892 NGKIGGPSVKPYQ
+892 NGRIGGPSVKPYQ

-942 TMLTFDASSREI
+942 TMVTFDASSREI

-962 NTPLQALALL
+962 NTPLQALTLL

-982 NLGQQMILQNI
+982 NLGQQMMLQVA
-993 STEDRLRWG
+993 TEDDRLEWG
-1002 WRQVTSRMPSDYEMS
+1002 WR
-1017 VLLKSLQRNIQ
+1017 
-1028 RYSAD
+1028 
-1033 QKAAEQLIS
+1033 
-1042 FGESQA
+1042 
-1048 DESLKTHELAAYTVI
+1048 
-1063 ASMLLNLD
+1063 
-1071 EVINRE
+1071 